1 MKGSLGVVGVLA
13 VLSIFVVD
21 VGCGSRT
28 QLDSADAGAPDAP
41 GGSTAGLRLLAP
53 LSTSTV
59 TSQTP
64 TLRFQTGTEPAT
76 VIDFCKDRACTMQE
90 NTFTVLGSGTA
101 QPSGATLKLDSPL
114 SPGVH
119 YWRAT
124 SGAEST
130 PVWEFFVGK
139 RSAPTDT
146 SWGSI
151 LDVNGD
157 GLADLAIDAVS
168 VGMNAGAVY
177 LYEGSPSGVSTTPA
191 TTLAGPDGPEGVFAF
206 LANAGDVNGDGFA
219 DVAVGATGLP
229 GNTGPSH
236 VYVYFGS
243 ASGLSSK
250 PSVTLAAPDG
260 AGTRFGVAVAG
271 VGDVNGDGYGDL
283 LVGAPGD
290 GAADGGIPGS
300 DGPGAAYVYF
310 GGPDGPALGFALD
323 APEPTVSEPGGFGSA
338 VASAGDVDADGFADF
353 VVSSPQQAVW
363 GEAYVYRGSA
373 SRAAPPVATRLT
385 TSTTG
390 EDPEVIDSSFGE
402 VVACADDVNGDGYAD
417 LIVTVGW
424 TNDDRVPGMDT
435 ASNDGRIYVYL
446 GSPSGIPVTPATE
459 VAGPGT
465 FAFGG
470 EAASAGDVN
479 GDGYGDLVFGA
490 FGDGHTASV
499 TGNAFVYLGGA
510 SGLASTPQT
519 SIVGP
524 DQAGFFGVVATSH
537 GDLDGDGYADVVV
550 AAYEA
555 LGAAGRVYVFPG
567 SAGGVPTSPTVT
579 LTGPSGG
586 NFGSALAR
594 RPGPSTPRSGS
605 PPSPIRG

>member
-1 MKGSLGVVGVLA
+1 VRSASFVAGLVV
-13 VLSIFVVD
+13 VVA
-21 VGCGSRT
+21 CGSRT
-28 QLDSADAGAPDAP
+28 GLYTDDAGVPAEA

-64 TLRFQTGTEPAT
+64 TLHFQPGTSGAA
-76 VIDFCKDRACTMQE
+76 VIETCKDRACAMPE
-90 NTFTVLGSGTA
+90 ESFTVLGGSAALSG
-101 QPSGATLKLDSPL
+101 SPL

-119 YWRAT
+119 YWRASFDSET
-124 SGAEST
+124 TA
-130 PVWEFFVGK
+130 VWELFVGA

-168 VGMNAGAVY
+168 VGMNAGTVY
-177 LYEGSPSGVSTTPA
+177 VHEGSPSGVATTPA
-191 TTLAGPDGPEGVFAF
+191 STLAGPDGPEGIFAF
-206 LANAGDVNGDGFA
+206 VANAGDLNGDGFA

-229 GNTGPSH
+229 TSATPSRVH
-236 VYVYFGS
+236 VYFGS
-243 ASGLSSK
+243 ASGL
-250 PSVTLAAPDG
+250 PSQPSITLVAPDG
-260 AGTRFGVAVAG
+260 AGTRFGVALAG

-283 LVGAPGD
+283 VVGAPSD
-290 GAADGGIPGS
+290 GAPDGGIPGAA
-300 DGPGAAYVYF
+300 GPGAAFVYL
-310 GGPDGPALGFALD
+310 GGPQGPALGYTLEP
-323 APEPTVSEPGGFGSA
+323 PEPSGSLPGGFGSA
-338 VASAGDVDADGFADF
+338 VASAGDVDGFGDF
-353 VVSSPQQAVW
+353 VVSAPGQGVG
-363 GEAYVYRGSA
+363 GEAYVYRGSP
-373 SRAAPPVATRLT
+373 SRTAPPVATRLT
-385 TSTTG
+385 TTTTG
-390 EDPEVIDSSFGE
+390 EDPKVFDSSFGE

-424 TNDDRVPGMDT
+424 TNDDRVTGVDT
-435 ASNDGRIYVYL
+435 ASNNGRIYVYL
-446 GSPSGIPVTPATE
+446 GGPSGIPDVPATE

-479 GDGYGDLVFGA
+479 GDGYADLVFGA

-499 TGNAFVYLGGA
+499 TGNAFVYPGGA
-510 SGLASTPQT
+510 SGLASAPQI

-524 DQAGFFGVVATSH
+524 DAAGFFGVVSSSH

-555 LGAAGRVYVFPG
+555 QGAAGRVYVFPG
-567 SAGGVPTSPTVT
+567 SASGAPATPTVT
-579 LTGPSGG
+579 LTGPSNG
-586 NFGSALAR
+586 NFGSTLAC
-594 RPGPSTPRSGS
+594 RPGGLSGVT
-605 PPSPIRG
+605 RGRRRG